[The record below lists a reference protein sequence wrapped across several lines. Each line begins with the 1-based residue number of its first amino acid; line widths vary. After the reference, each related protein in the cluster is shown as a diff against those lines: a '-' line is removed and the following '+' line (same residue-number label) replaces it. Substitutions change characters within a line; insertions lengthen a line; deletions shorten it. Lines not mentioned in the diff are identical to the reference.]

1 MTMTMTIIICN
12 CCINAC
18 HDSSFVAWHE
28 HGPHR
33 TAPGSGSGSGMAC
46 NTLRQSFVL
55 SNRNEYVKI
64 YNSYEAR
71 IDVGRSTI
79 EDRFTMTG
87 TTHFAYIARVSFEKI
102 LNNYRFLL
110 IHNTCETAA
119 HTSLKRER
127 QREIERE
134 GELERDDNKSRRIK
148 SVFNIVVN
156 SAKRNLTSSPSPSL
170 SVSPRTD

>member
-1 MTMTMTIIICN
+1 MHVMTARSWRGTSTVRN
-12 CCINAC
+12 
-18 HDSSFVAWHE
+18 
-28 HGPHR
+28 R
-33 TAPGSGSGSGMAC
+33 SGIGIGGMAC

-71 IDVGRSTI
+71 IDIGRSTI

-127 QREIERE
+127 QRGRERGTEIERE
-134 GELERDDNKSRRIK
+134 TIINQGALK
-148 SVFNIVVN
+148 VFSI
-156 SAKRNLTSSPSPSL
+156 SS
-170 SVSPRTD
+170 